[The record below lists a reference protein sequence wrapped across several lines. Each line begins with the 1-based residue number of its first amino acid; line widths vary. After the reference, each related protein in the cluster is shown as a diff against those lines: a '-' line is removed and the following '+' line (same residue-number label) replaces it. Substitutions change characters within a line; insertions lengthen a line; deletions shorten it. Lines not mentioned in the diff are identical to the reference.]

1 MIIVKCIKRILSGL
15 TALSLLLIISLP
27 VFAVFELPEYKY
39 DADLPLGIAT
49 DFHMFIRKD
58 ANINAHCFGNIAVG
72 NLVSI
77 NSTFGQALVKDDDG
91 KETVKNDFPNYIK
104 NLSTGFSTAF
114 YGNPFVFGKG
124 AKVILTDN
132 GNKNKVQMNGFSTT
146 EMPPKDCKL
155 FVEDESKPYI
165 DLDKEF
171 ENLKNLSKEYAN
183 AKNSDNVQTKFEMN
197 SAEIK
202 TTADGVHV
210 KNIKY
215 KDTIALCNH
224 ASLNVLVSDTSKTT
238 LIVNVDLAGT
248 GDEVYVPVRVR
259 FNGEANK
266 ERCDVENSKILW
278 NFYDSSKAD
287 KVYNGT
293 INFPNEWIG
302 SIMAPGAKVNFSSNF
317 DGTLIAESCSINGE
331 SHSWYYTGEKPED
344 VTPTKPTDPTD
355 PTKPSVTPTKPSD
368 PTDPTKPS
376 VTPTKPSDP
385 TDPIKPSVTPTKPSD
400 PTDPTDP
407 SVTPTKTPT
416 KPTQTKP
423 TETTKVTV
431 KPTTVVTGENSTT
444 TSATTAPEPLI
455 VTNTV
460 TTTPLVT
467 VPENPTPQQI
477 RRTLAYIDELLK
489 KPDLTEEQKKELKSL
504 RRTLALML
512 EMPNT
517 GTEDRKATPVVLGGL
532 LLAMGLYGFFN
543 RRKLIEAG
551 SKGK

>member
-1 MIIVKCIKRILSGL
+1 MIIVKCIKRIFSGL

-124 AKVILTDN
+124 AKVVLTDN

-224 ASLNVLVSDTSKTT
+224 ALLNVLVSDTSKTT

-355 PTKPSVTPTKPSD
+355 PTKPSVTPTKPS
-368 PTDPTKPS
+368 
-376 VTPTKPSDP
+376 
-385 TDPIKPSVTPTKPSD
+385 
-400 PTDPTDP
+400 DPTDP